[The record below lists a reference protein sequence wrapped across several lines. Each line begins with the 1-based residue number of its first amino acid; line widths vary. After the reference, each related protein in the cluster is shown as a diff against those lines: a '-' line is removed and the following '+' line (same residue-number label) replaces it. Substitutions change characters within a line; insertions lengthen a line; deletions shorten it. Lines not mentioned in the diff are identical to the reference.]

1 MSASFVYVMTSDFGV
16 KVGFS
21 NNPAGRLSGVIGK
34 EKRPVHLFFTGG
46 CDRAEAEAVEK
57 LAHLRLRASRIRGE
71 WFSVEPE
78 IAVETIVRSA
88 ALLGCRLAISDV
100 ASLVRKRRGPAPT
113 GKGLPVMVRLQPD
126 QLAAV
131 DAWIAAQP
139 LDAKGKPISR
149 PEAIRALAALGLE
162 RDA

>member
-1 MSASFVYVMTSDFGV
+1 MTSDFGV

-78 IAVETIVRSA
+78 TAVETIVRSA

-100 ASLVRKRRGPAPT
+100 ASLVAKRIGRPPKEAST
-113 GKGLPVMVRLQPD
+113 VIRVPVSALEA
-126 QLAAV
+126 L
-131 DAWIAAQP
+131 DAWIAKQP
-139 LDAKGKPISR
+139 TDAKGKPMSR

-162 RDA
+162 GQA